1 MAGGSYAPIPQ
12 DPSKAITIPY
22 SWALLRWIQARA
34 STRPHLCV
42 SVILLIHL
50 LFLLSFLHSR
60 EWSLFK
66 FEDQEQAQWASDA
79 ANFDSIFA
87 REAQLPQHNL
97 SVPYPEG
104 RNGRYLQFSNQMW
117 GAGWNNLLQERLLN
131 TILAYETDRAPA
143 HPPRNDTAE
152 DGQRKVL
159 SIPYNALLS
168 GPTSGMS
175 WGAGDQHPRAV
186 SRTYWGTVCP
196 ESERRIVD
204 ANEVMNRIV
213 GDSGIKIKD
222 SDGIKILSEWTKI
235 IRTIPERCVEVKGT
249 QIFDVFLFCDA
260 RLVSLWDTLA
270 NHPTLRL
277 LEDSEVVKNAVSRNM
292 AKLQTVSLAQ
302 RPFIPKSAGVI
313 QGLLGIHIRR
323 GDFLGDK
330 GKSNGHCLHLAKY
343 TGTYSGWNQLPQL
356 YDRYRGPSR
365 DGLER
370 GQSTPE
376 LREYYLRHCLPTP
389 EQIASRIR
397 ELREETHARI
407 SHIYI
412 ANNAEDEFLKELRRV
427 LAVDGWGPNKIT
439 TSQELEL
446 NWQATS
452 VNNVVDMSILSRAEL
467 FIGNGWSTL
476 TSNVVMRR
484 LTTGQSPESTRLW

>member
-1 MAGGSYAPIPQ
+1 MVVKCDQ
-12 DPSKAITIPY
+12 F
-22 SWALLRWIQARA
+22 R
-34 STRPHLCV
+34 
-42 SVILLIHL
+42 SV
-50 LFLLSFLHSR
+50 
-60 EWSLFK
+60 
-66 FEDQEQAQWASDA
+66 
-79 ANFDSIFA
+79 FA
-87 REAQLPQHNL
+87 KEAELPQHNP
-97 SVPYPEG
+97 SASYPEG
-104 RNGRYLQFSNQMW
+104 RNGRYLRFSNQMW

-131 TILAYETDRAPA
+131 TILAYETDRAPVFSPFDAWA
-143 HPPRNDTAE
+143 HPPRDDTAE

-168 GPTSGMS
+168 GPASGMS
-175 WGAGDQHPRAV
+175 WGPGDQHPRAV
-186 SRTYWGTVCP
+186 SQNYWEVVCP

-204 ANEVMNRIV
+204 ANEVMNQI
-213 GDSGIKIKD
+213 GEDSDGVKIRD
-222 SDGIKILSEWTKI
+222 SDGIRILSEWNKL
-235 IRTIPERCVEVKGT
+235 IRAMPERCVEIKGT

-277 LEDSEVVKNAVSRNM
+277 LEDSEVVKDAVSRNM
-292 AKLQTVSLAQ
+292 AKLQSISLAQ
-302 RPFIPKSAGVI
+302 RPFIPKTTGVI

-323 GDFLGDK
+323 GDFFGDK
-330 GKSNGHCLHLAKY
+330 GKNNGHCLHLAKY
-343 TGTYSGWNQLPQL
+343 TGTYSGDFTYLYYMVKHSLMSFAIIGWNQLPQL
-356 YDRYRGPSR
+356 RDQYGGPSR

-397 ELREETHARI
+397 ELQEETHARI

-412 ANNAEDEFLKELRRV
+412 ANNAEDEFLTDLRRE
-427 LAVDGWGPNKIT
+427 LAMDGWGPNKIT
-439 TSQELEL
+439 TSQELDL

-484 LTTGQSPESTRLW
+484 LTTGQSPENTRLW